1 MRRRPRRATCSTTFP
16 SGAFAAGWIEQL
28 AAEGITGG
36 CSPGKYCPSSP
47 VRRAEMAV
55 FLLKTEHGSSYVPP
69 AATGDVFDDVPA
81 GAFAAAWIEE
91 LSAEGITGGCGPRKF
106 CPDNIVTREQMAA
119 LIVHTFG
126 LQ

>member
-1 MRRRPRRATCSTTFP
+1 MVPNANARH
-16 SGAFAAGWIEQL
+16 
-28 AAEGITGG
+28 
-36 CSPGKYCPSSP
+36 
-47 VRRAEMAV
+47 
-55 FLLKTEHGSSYVPP
+55 FLLKAKHGSDYAPP
-69 AATGDVFDDVPA
+69 PATGDVFDDVPS

-91 LSAEGITGGCGPRKF
+91 LAAEGITGGCGTRKY